1 MSTFNEL
8 ALFDSGPH
16 RFAQLTLG
24 EYLLLNARV
33 DPFQPGS
40 TPVGPLELAITVRG
54 RLVASSE
61 EGLWALRDAISAHIT
76 HPPTVA
82 ALKED
87 SGREW
92 NDMSFVAF
100 SPADRT
106 DRGRTFSLA
115 YTATFVRLASA

>member
-1 MSTFNEL
+1 MSTFND
-8 ALFDSGPH
+8 ADIFGSGPH

-24 EYLLLNARV
+24 EYLLVNARV

-40 TPVGPLELAITVRG
+40 TAVGPLELSITVRG

-61 EGLWALRDAISAHIT
+61 EDLWSQRDAISALVT

-92 NDMSFVAF
+92 NDMNFVAF
-100 SPADRT
+100 TPADRT

-115 YTATFVRLASA
+115 YTATFVRLAS